1 MSNTSWYLIKVLP
14 GKERQ
19 LCEHFNKEI
28 SLDKIKNVIR
38 FVCPTEKNLI
48 TVKSKKVLREKVIYS
63 GYLYFETKERLDESE
78 LKVLAS
84 QESIMRLLSDK
95 TPILLRESDVKRI
108 LMDEILDEHN
118 QSKTFKLIP
127 GANVIVNEG
136 PFSGFNGVISNIKE
150 DKIEVEIKIFG
161 RSTNVLLNFNQV
173 SKS

>member
-1 MSNTSWYLIKVLP
+1 MDTSWYLIKVLP

-28 SLDKIKNVIR
+28 SLEKIKNVIR

-48 TVKSKKVLREKVIYS
+48 TVKNKKVLREKVIYS
-63 GYLYFETKERLDESE
+63 GYLYFETKEKLDERE

-95 TPILLRESDVKRI
+95 TPVLLRKSDVNKI
-108 LMDEILDEHN
+108 LMDDILDEHN
-118 QSKTFKLIP
+118 QSKNLKLEP
-127 GANVIVNEG
+127 GVIVVVNDG
-136 PFSGFNGVISNIKE
+136 PFAGFNGVISTIKD

-161 RSTNVLLNFNQV
+161 RSTNVSLNFNQV
-173 SKS
+173 NKI

>member
-1 MSNTSWYLIKVLP
+1 MVTSWYLIKVLP

-28 SLDKIKNVIR
+28 SLEKIKNVIR

-48 TVKSKKVLREKVIYS
+48 TVKNKKVLREKVIYS
-63 GYLYFETKERLDESE
+63 GYLYFETKEKLDESE

-95 TPILLRESDVKRI
+95 TPVLLRKNDVNKI
-108 LMDEILDEHN
+108 LMDDILDEHN
-118 QSKTFKLIP
+118 QSKNLKLEP
-127 GANVIVNEG
+127 GVIVVVNDG
-136 PFSGFNGVISNIKE
+136 PFAGFNGVISTIKD

-161 RSTNVLLNFNQV
+161 RSTNVSLNFNQV
-173 SKS
+173 NKI

>member
-1 MSNTSWYLIKVLP
+1 MVTSWYLIKVLP

-28 SLDKIKNVIR
+28 SLEKIKNVIR

-48 TVKSKKVLREKVIYS
+48 TVKNKKVLREKVIYS
-63 GYLYFETKERLDESE
+63 GYLYFETKEKLDESE

-95 TPILLRESDVKRI
+95 TPVLLRKSDVNKI
-108 LMDEILDEHN
+108 LMDDILYEHN
-118 QSKTFKLIP
+118 QSKNLKLEP
-127 GANVIVNEG
+127 GVIVVVNDG
-136 PFSGFNGVISNIKE
+136 PFAGFNGVISTIKD

-161 RSTNVLLNFNQV
+161 RSTNVSLNFNQV
-173 SKS
+173 NKI

>member
-1 MSNTSWYLIKVLP
+1 MDTSWYLIKVLP

-28 SLDKIKNVIR
+28 SLEKIKNVIR

-48 TVKSKKVLREKVIYS
+48 TVKNKKVLREKVIYS
-63 GYLYFETKERLDESE
+63 GYLYFETKEKLDESE

-95 TPILLRESDVKRI
+95 TPVLLRKSDVNKI
-108 LMDEILDEHN
+108 LMDDILDEHN
-118 QSKTFKLIP
+118 QSKNLKLEP
-127 GANVIVNEG
+127 GVIVVVNDG
-136 PFSGFNGVISNIKE
+136 PFAGFNGVISTIKD

-161 RSTNVLLNFNQV
+161 RSTNVSLNFNQV
-173 SKS
+173 NKI

>member
-1 MSNTSWYLIKVLP
+1 MVTSWYLIKVLP

-28 SLDKIKNVIR
+28 SLEKIKNVIR

-48 TVKSKKVLREKVIYS
+48 TVKNKKVLREKVIYS
-63 GYLYFETKERLDESE
+63 GYLYFETKEKLDESE

-95 TPILLRESDVKRI
+95 TPVLLRKSDVNKI
-108 LMDEILDEHN
+108 LMDDILDEHN
-118 QSKTFKLIP
+118 QSKNLKLEP
-127 GANVIVNEG
+127 GVIVVVNDG
-136 PFSGFNGVISNIKE
+136 PFAGFNGVISTIKD

-161 RSTNVLLNFNQV
+161 RSTNVSLNFNQV
-173 SKS
+173 NKI